1 MRTRSVVAT
10 LATVSVLLPAAAS
23 AQRRSAIEVGGFG
36 RYTIQPDTLN
46 VENVFAGGGRLG
58 YYIWPGLSVEGEASF
73 GVSNQK
79 RNTATVPD
87 SLQDVSHTL
96 WQARLLYNT
105 PRAARTSFMI
115 GAGYVYDGFGR
126 IRLVAP
132 RGQGVSGLVGLRWYL
147 TNRISARFEANG
159 YYVFADDSAHPYP
172 RKATFTPNFQVGL
185 SGLFR
190 NAASVPTI
198 VTRYDTVRVT
208 QTRVDTIF
216 RDRIAEATT
225 PTPSAG
231 GGGGGLAR
239 GATVVIGVVNF
250 DFDKYDLSSD
260 ARRILDDVATSL
272 ARPEA
277 SNLNLV
283 VTGNTDAIGGESYN
297 SRLGENRAKAVA
309 DYLVSKGVSQSRI
322 TQRSAGE
329 TNPVANNTNP
339 EGRATNR
346 RVLIELQ
353 NGAP

>member
-1 MRTRSVVAT
+1 M
-10 LATVSVLLPAAAS
+10 LPAAVL

-36 RYTIQPDTLN
+36 RFTIQPDTLN
-46 VENVFAGGGRLG
+46 VDNVFAGGGRLG
-58 YYIWPGLSVEGEASF
+58 YYIWQGLSVEGEASF

-79 RNTATVPD
+79 RVVGFVPD
-87 SLQDVSHTL
+87 SLQDVSHML

-105 PRAARTSFMI
+105 PRGATGRTSFLI
-115 GAGYVYDGFGR
+115 GAGYAYDGFGR
-126 IRLVAP
+126 IRSVAP
-132 RGQGVSGLVGLRWYL
+132 RGNAVSGLLGLRWYL

-159 YYVFADDSAHPYP
+159 YYTFADDSALPYP

-198 VTRYDTVRVT
+198 VTRFDTVRVT
-208 QTRVDTIF
+208 QVRVDTIF

-225 PTPSAG
+225 PSPSG
-231 GGGGGLAR
+231 GAGLAR

-250 DFDKYDLSSD
+250 DFDKFDLSSD
-260 ARRILDDVATSL
+260 ARRILDDVSTSL

-277 SNLNLV
+277 ASLNLV

-309 DYLVSKGVSQSRI
+309 DYLTGKGVAASRI

-329 TNPVANNTNP
+329 TNPVAQNTNP

>member
-10 LATVSVLLPAAAS
+10 LATLSVMLPAAVH

-36 RYTIQPDTLN
+36 RFTIQPDTLN
-46 VENVFAGGGRLG
+46 VDNVFAGGGRLG
-58 YYIWPGLSVEGEASF
+58 YYIWQGLSVEGEASF
-73 GVSNQK
+73 GVSNMK
-79 RNTATVPD
+79 RPGATPEEQ
-87 SLQDVSHTL
+87 QDVSHTL

-105 PRAARTSFMI
+105 PRAARTSFLI

-126 IRLVAP
+126 ERLVAP
-132 RGQGVSGLVGLRWYL
+132 RGQGASALVGLRWYI

-159 YYVFADDSAHPYP
+159 YYIVADDSSRPYP
-172 RKATFTPNFQVGL
+172 RKATFTPNLQVGL

-208 QTRVDTIF
+208 QVRVDTVF
-216 RDRIAEATT
+216 RARMDSAMT
-225 PTPSAG
+225 PTPSG
-231 GGGGGLAR
+231 PTLAR

-250 DFDKYDLSSD
+250 DFDKFELSSD
-260 ARRILDDVATSL
+260 ARRILDDVSTSL

-277 SNLNLV
+277 SSLNLV

-309 DYLVSKGVSQSRI
+309 DYLVGKGVAAGRI

-329 TNPVANNTNP
+329 TNPVAQNTNP

>member
-10 LATVSVLLPAAAS
+10 LATVSVMLPAALL

-36 RYTIQPDTLN
+36 RFTILPDTLN
-46 VENVFAGGGRLG
+46 VNSVFGAGGRLG

-73 GVSNQK
+73 GVTHQK
-79 RNTATVPD
+79 RVPAGVAD
-87 SLQDVSHTL
+87 SFQDVSHTL

-105 PRAARTSFMI
+105 PRAARTSFLI

-126 IRLVAP
+126 ERYVAP
-132 RGQGVSGLVGLRWYL
+132 RGQGVSALLGLRWYL

-159 YYVFADDSAHPYP
+159 YYIFADDSSIPYP

-190 NAASVPTI
+190 NAPSVPTI
-198 VTRYDTVRVT
+198 VTRFDTVRVT
-208 QTRVDTIF
+208 EVKVDTIF

-225 PTPSAG
+225 TTASG
-231 GGGGGLAR
+231 GSGLAR

-250 DFDKYDLSSD
+250 DFDKFELSSD

-277 SNLNLV
+277 ANLNLV

-297 SRLGENRAKAVA
+297 ARLGENRAKAVS
-309 DYLVSKGVSQSRI
+309 DYLVGKGVTQSRI

-329 TNPVANNTNP
+329 TNPVASNTNP

>member
-1 MRTRSVVAT
+1 MRTRPVVAT
-10 LATVSVLLPAAAS
+10 LAALSVLLPVAAHG
-23 AQRRSAIEVGGFG
+23 QRRSAIELGAFG

-58 YYIWPGLSVEGEASF
+58 YYIWQGLSVEGEASF
-73 GVSNQK
+73 GVSDMK
-79 RNTATVPD
+79 RPGNVPD
-87 SLQDVSHTL
+87 SLRDVSHTL

-105 PRAARTSFMI
+105 NNTGGSGLII
-115 GAGYVYDGFGR
+115 GAGYLYDGFGR
-126 IRLVAP
+126 LRQVAP
-132 RGQGVSGLVGLRWYL
+132 RGQGVSGLLGFRLAL
-147 TNRISARFEANG
+147 TRRISARFEANG
-159 YYVFADDSAHPYP
+159 YYVFADDSANPYP

-190 NAASVPTI
+190 NAQPVPTI

-208 QTRVDTIF
+208 QTRIDTIF
-216 RDRIAEATT
+216 RDRITEATT
-225 PTPSAG
+225 PTPSG
-231 GGGGGLAR
+231 GSGLAR

-250 DFDKYDLSSD
+250 DFDKYELSSD
-260 ARRILDDVATSL
+260 ARRILDDVASSL

-277 SNLNLV
+277 ANLQLV

-297 SRLGENRAKAVA
+297 ARLGENRARSVA
-309 DYLVSKGVSQSRI
+309 EYLVGKGVAQSRI

-329 TNPVANNTNP
+329 GNPVANNTNP

>member
-1 MRTRSVVAT
+1 MT
-10 LATVSVLLPAAAS
+10 LPAAAF

-36 RYTIQPDTLN
+36 RFTIQPDSQN
-46 VENVFAGGGRLG
+46 VENVFGGGGRIG
-58 YYIWPGLSVEGEASF
+58 YYIWQGLSVEGEASF

-79 RNTATVPD
+79 RAIPVVAD
-87 SLQDVSHTL
+87 SERDVSHTL

-105 PRAARTSFMI
+105 PRGTGRTSFLV

-126 IRLVAP
+126 LRRVAP

-190 NAASVPTI
+190 NAPPVPTI

-208 QTRVDTIF
+208 QVRVDTIF
-216 RDRIAEATT
+216 RERIDSTMRANAAAG
-225 PTPSAG
+225 AG
-231 GGGGGLAR
+231 GGGMAR

-250 DFDKYDLSSD
+250 DFNKFELSSD

-277 SNLNLV
+277 ANLNLIL
-283 VTGNTDAIGGESYN
+283 TGNTDAIGGESYN
-297 SRLGENRAKAVA
+297 MRLGENRAKAVA
-309 DYLVSKGVSQSRI
+309 DYLASKGIAASRI
-322 TQRSAGE
+322 TQKSAGE
-329 TNPVANNTNP
+329 TNPVASNTNP

-346 RVLIELQ
+346 RTLIELQ
-353 NGAP
+353 NAP

>member
-1 MRTRSVVAT
+1 MRTRPVVAS
-10 LATVSVLLPAAAS
+10 LAALSLTLPAAAI
-23 AQRRSAIEVGGFG
+23 AQRQSAIELGAFG
-36 RYTIQPDTLN
+36 RYTIQPDTLL
-46 VENVFAGGGRLG
+46 VENVFAGGGRIG
-58 YYIWPGLSVEGEASF
+58 WYIFRNLSVEGEASF
-73 GVSNQK
+73 GVSNTK
-79 RNTATVPD
+79 APVLAD
-87 SLQDVSHTL
+87 SLKDISHTL
-96 WQARLLYNT
+96 WQGRLLYNT
-105 PRAARTSFMI
+105 ARGATNRWSALI

-126 IRLVAP
+126 LRQTSP
-132 RGQGVSGLVGLRWYL
+132 RGQGVSGLLGARYYITQRV
-147 TNRISARFEANG
+147 SARFEANG
-159 YYVFADDSAHPYP
+159 YYIFADDSANPYP

-225 PTPSAG
+225 PSPSG
-231 GGGGGLAR
+231 GAGLAR

-277 SNLNLV
+277 ASLNLV

-309 DYLVSKGVSQSRI
+309 DYLTGKGVAASRI

-329 TNPVANNTNP
+329 TNPVAQNTNP

>member
-10 LATVSVLLPAAAS
+10 LATLSVMLPAAAL
-23 AQRRSAIEVGGFG
+23 AQRQGAIELGVLG

-46 VENVFAGGGRLG
+46 VDNTFGAGGRLG
-58 YYIWPGLSVEGEASF
+58 YYLWPGLSVEGESSF
-73 GVSNQK
+73 GVTHMK
-79 RNTATVPD
+79 RPGNTPD
-87 SLQDVSHTL
+87 TLRDVSHTL
-96 WQARLLYNT
+96 WQGRLLYNT
-105 PRAARTSFMI
+105 PSAGGTNFLI
-115 GAGYVYDGFGR
+115 GAGYAYDGFGR
-126 IRLVAP
+126 ERLVAP
-132 RGQGVSGLVGLRWYL
+132 RGRGGVSGLLGLRFHVWG
-147 TNRISARFEANG
+147 RVSARVEANG
-159 YYVFADDSAHPYP
+159 FYTFERKGGHPYP

-190 NAASVPTI
+190 NAPPVPTI

-208 QTRVDTIF
+208 QTQTVHDTVF
-216 RDRIAEATT
+216 RDRVPPA
-225 PTPSAG
+225 AG
-231 GGGGGLAR
+231 GTGPGLTR

-250 DFDKYDLSSD
+250 DFNKFDLSSD
-260 ARRILDDVATSL
+260 AHRILDDVATSL

-277 SNLNLV
+277 SSLNLI

-297 SRLGENRAKAVA
+297 ARLGENRAKAVS
-309 DYLVSKGVSQSRI
+309 DYLVSKGIAASRI

-329 TNPVANNTNP
+329 TNPVASNSNP